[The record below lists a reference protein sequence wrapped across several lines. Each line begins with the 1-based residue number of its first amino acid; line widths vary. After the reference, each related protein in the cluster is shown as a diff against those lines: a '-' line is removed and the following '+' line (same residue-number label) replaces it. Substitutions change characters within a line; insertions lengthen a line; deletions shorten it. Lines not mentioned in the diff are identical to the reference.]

1 MYVFKSVCSRLFLD
15 VPNAVTVT
23 SLQTS
28 LEGVNNEV
36 EQLKQSQLL
45 EVNQVRR
52 QLSSEQDKVVTELR
66 TQIRQLTLER
76 EEALAQVIIRYVYT
90 Y

>member
-1 MYVFKSVCSRLFLD
+1 MLVLKFVFSRLFLD
-15 VPNAVTVT
+15 VQNAVTVT

-28 LEGVNNEV
+28 LQEVNGEV

-45 EVNQVRR
+45 EVNQLRR
-52 QLSSEQDKVVTELR
+52 HLSSEQDKVVNELH

-76 EEALAQVIIRYVYT
+76 EEALAQVCN
-90 Y
+90 

>member
-1 MYVFKSVCSRLFLD
+1 MYVFKSVCSRPFLD

-28 LEGVNNEV
+28 LEEVNDEV

-52 QLSSEQDKVVTELR
+52 QLSSEQDKVVTELQ

-76 EEALAQVIIRYVYT
+76 EEALAQVTVRYVST